1 MLIPEILTPFYP
13 LANKNLLAAPDVK
26 RVYIKKRRIAVSYNN
41 RGAILI
47 VSISLYKPVSYSLYF
62 VS

>member
-1 MLIPEILTPFYP
+1 MLIPEILTPFYL

-26 RVYIKKRRIAVSYNN
+26 RARIKKRPIAVSYNN
-41 RGAILI
+41 YRAVLI